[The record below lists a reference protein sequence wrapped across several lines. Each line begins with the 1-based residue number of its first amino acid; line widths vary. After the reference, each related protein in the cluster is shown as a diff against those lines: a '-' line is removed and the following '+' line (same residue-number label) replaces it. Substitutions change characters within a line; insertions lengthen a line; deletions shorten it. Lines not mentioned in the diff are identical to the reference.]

1 MTTDMSTA
9 SLRSLE
15 EGISRE
21 GEPDDDAW
29 MGRGLLKRP
38 NLLEVESGV
47 PSRDSSGHNGDR
59 KFL

>member
-1 MTTDMSTA
+1 MSTA
-9 SLRSLE
+9 SLRSLQ

-47 PSRDSSGHNGDR
+47 PSRDWSGHNGDR